1 MISDE
6 RTGEGVRDK
15 IGEALWANSL
25 QAQPRLVLIDE
36 IDGAA
41 GGEADTSLIRFL
53 VELTARSS
61 AKPSAATEND
71 EPIDETKQA
80 EAEEEEKMTKR
91 PKAKAASSRRGLCRP
106 IICICNNLYAPALK
120 SLRQVAEVVH
130 IRRPGAVDLAK
141 RLRTICEAEGFKID
155 NRSLADLCD
164 LMEGDVR
171 ACLHAL
177 QFMSTTRTQ
186 LTTAAE
192 VARNLSQ
199 GLKDIGRSDMALTQR
214 IFQQHGRQDSGTRQ
228 HELELML
235 RQASSDLDRV
245 IESCHELFLHTRF
258 FDDSQMTKINT
269 MYDWFLAGD
278 IWAGARHEW
287 SLMGYSL
294 YLPVKASQLFSSPS
308 YTSNASHSSLAWKFR
323 NLERRN
329 QDLVRDYVRS
339 IACCTLTGRTWAL
352 LERAPL
358 LLQIIRPSIRS
369 PNPQLLKPSEKL
381 ALSRLVQIMATE
393 NLSYLE
399 ERLEDGTYRMT
410 LDPPIDILTG
420 FAALQNVSPH
430 ETAVRKL
437 IAHQVRQERI
447 RRSQPAASTEKQ
459 LQSPSNIP
467 AKRKELSLP
476 KKAVKKDFFGR
487 IISVIEDDLPSTD
500 ASKPVIQKPAISY
513 RFNEGFSN
521 AVRRT
526 IRIKELFSSV

>member
-1 MISDE
+1 
-6 RTGEGVRDK
+6 
-15 IGEALWANSL
+15 
-25 QAQPRLVLIDE
+25 
-36 IDGAA
+36 
-41 GGEADTSLIRFL
+41 

-61 AKPSAATEND
+61 SKPSSFTEND
-71 EPIDETKQA
+71 EPADGYLETKQT
-80 EAEEEEKMTKR
+80 EPEDEEKVTKR
-91 PKAKAASSRRGLCRP
+91 PKNKAAAARRALCRP
-106 IICICNNLYAPALK
+106 IICVCNNLYAPALK
-120 SLRQVAEVVH
+120 PLRQVAEVVH

-141 RLRTICEAEGFKID
+141 RLRTICESEGFKID

-199 GLKDIGRSDMALTQR
+199 GLKDIGRSEIALTQR
-214 IFQQHGRQDSGTRQ
+214 IFQQRGRQDIGTRQ

-235 RQASSDLDRV
+235 RQASSDLDRI

-278 IWAGARHEW
+278 IWAGSRHEW

-294 YLPVKASQLFSSPS
+294 YVPVRASQLFSSPS
-308 YTSNASHSSLAWKFR
+308 YTSNASYSSQVWKYK

-329 QDLVRDYVRS
+329 QDLVRDYARS

-381 ALSRLVQIMATE
+381 ALSRLVQIMANE

-410 LDPPIDILTG
+410 MDPPIDILTG
-420 FAALQNVSPH
+420 FSSAPQNISAH

-437 IAHQVRQERI
+437 IAQQVRQERI
-447 RRSQPAASTEKQ
+447 RRAQPAASTDKQ
-459 LQSPSNIP
+459 QQSPSTVP
-467 AKRKELSLP
+467 TKRKELPMP

-487 IISVIEDDLPSTD
+487 IISVIEDDLPGTD
-500 ASKPVIQKPAISY
+500 ASKPVIMKPAISY

-526 IRIKELFSSV
+526 IRIKELFPLV